1 MAQRDGHVHGGYERL
16 HPKPSHLDI
25 HFYLTIPTGIAEA
38 HAYLC
43 ACPFPNAQITQSFW
57 ATNHQA
63 PDELHQGTGADQSS
77 TPDLSLRD

>member
-25 HFYLTIPTGIAEA
+25 HFCLTIPTGIAEA

-43 ACPFPNAQITQSFW
+43 ACPFSNAQITQSFW